1 MAELRRL
8 LVWLEGCQP
17 NAPCGSVAIVDLPLS
32 GGRDCCFG
40 SCRSQQSR
48 RVMVTV
54 TEVEPGSSPSSA
66 SEPRVVLPASY
77 PLRGGRQ
84 DEQGCVSFG
93 LELRGRHVEASLAK
107 GWLLRFE
114 VHDEGDARWKPPIA
128 FAEIEVEDLARK
140 SQWWL
145 LLSDPSSCEAVYGT
159 PPRDFEQPRP
169 GHPDPSH
176 VRRPAFLGLRTKVIV
191 GNIPDSVPIELDSP
205 AAVTPKDGGSMSS
218 FEVSSALAEGQAP
231 SDEPRLTGSHLEG
244 QQPRWTGPPERPLGA
259 ARRQTA
265 MLITRGTRGDVQPF
279 AALARGLVLHKDCDV
294 IVVTELCWKRFIK
307 AAGKGLR
314 PGSLRFRPSGGDTT
328 QRVNADVAKL
338 ALQWGQHFDSLQ
350 ALMFSRSEV
359 EFFTSEGCFFHWAW
373 EMRPDFLVFGF
384 LLTHIA
390 MIISEALEIPIVG
403 FSLQPARQIEPR
415 TNPQTVMDEVF
426 GPVREVMNGP
436 QFISVLQQV
445 MERIPDRFTLNDM
458 RASRGLAPCPKNIL
472 LSNKQCEELRAQKVP
487 VIVPISPLALG
498 AQAQQ
503 LESEGMTLTDFIFL
517 RLGTDSLDAELSDF
531 ILQARRDRRRVVA
544 MTFSSMPVGEGKMLD
559 IAAEICR
566 HGMPS
571 VDPGQENQR
580 HHPAVIAL
588 CAGQPEEKEVSP
600 TALRLVQEKRLLVL
614 RRPVPFGALFPEVDA
629 AILHGGLGVTS
640 EALIAGLPVVTSG
653 ILLMDQRYWAAR
665 LFELG
670 CGSEARSLLW
680 LLLLWLLFLLF
691 LLFLL
696 LWLLWLLLLLFLSGC
711 CSWGGRK
718 ASWKDLGSCIRVKVN
733 YCSCCRCSGVTTR
746 SILRAADV
754 YVAVAVHFVASAVG
768 VIILTVIL
776 TVRVFDHSA
785 FLP

>member
-1 MAELRRL
+1 
-8 LVWLEGCQP
+8 
-17 NAPCGSVAIVDLPLS
+17 
-32 GGRDCCFG
+32 
-40 SCRSQQSR
+40 
-48 RVMVTV
+48 
-54 TEVEPGSSPSSA
+54 
-66 SEPRVVLPASY
+66 
-77 PLRGGRQ
+77 
-84 DEQGCVSFG
+84 
-93 LELRGRHVEASLAK
+93 
-107 GWLLRFE
+107 
-114 VHDEGDARWKPPIA
+114 
-128 FAEIEVEDLARK
+128 
-140 SQWWL
+140 
-145 LLSDPSSCEAVYGT
+145 
-159 PPRDFEQPRP
+159 
-169 GHPDPSH
+169 
-176 VRRPAFLGLRTKVIV
+176 
-191 GNIPDSVPIELDSP
+191 
-205 AAVTPKDGGSMSS
+205 
-218 FEVSSALAEGQAP
+218 
-231 SDEPRLTGSHLEG
+231 
-244 QQPRWTGPPERPLGA
+244 